1 MNRRGSPPPKLSP
14 FFPFFLSLLSSKK
27 KSDDLAARDDGGGAL
42 ASSQPRARSH
52 GDSHSSARC
61 FLAAKTTLF
70 NTTNSR
76 RRKAQFFLSFLS
88 FNGHTLSILFRRAS
102 RQKKREIFVSCP
114 FFWTTTNKDNKTK
127 KEVAFR
133 VSFSICGAAFCVFFL
148 PFFSFFCQ
156 NSIIFLPHKNPSASP
171 TLFGHARRRRTKGP
185 PSLSLFLSL
194 FWGSLSLSLARKR
207 REERTRARSE
217 SNTASRIFSRAG
229 GRCIRARA
237 LVGKPSPSFVR
248 ANPKE
253 RVLLVSRGT
262 RRRGKERKEGFCN
275 RSLSCARA
283 VVAHG
288 LSIYSSI
295 DRSIGKEEQ
304 KWTRL
309 CSRRL
314 LESRRSEE
322 KIKTG
327 GRTRRTPKTPPT
339 CPKASRY
346 Y

>member
-1 MNRRGSPPPKLSP
+1 M
-14 FFPFFLSLLSSKK
+14 PFFLYDERTKTTKQKRRLLFVCPFPPV
-27 KSDDLAARDDGGGAL
+27 GGAGL
-42 ASSQPRARSH
+42 LCLFPPF
-52 GDSHSSARC
+52 
-61 FLAAKTTLF
+61 FL
-70 NTTNSR
+70 
-76 RRKAQFFLSFLS
+76 FFLSKLNFSSAQKSFYRLRHFLD
-88 FNGHTLSILFRRAS
+88 TRDD
-102 RQKKREIFVSCP
+102 E
-114 FFWTTTNKDNKTK
+114 
-127 KEVAFR
+127 
-133 VSFSICGAAFCVFFL
+133 
-148 PFFSFFCQ
+148 
-156 NSIIFLPHKNPSASP
+156 
-171 TLFGHARRRRTKGP
+171 RTKGLSF
-185 PSLSLFLSL
+185 SLSLSL
-194 FWGSLSLSLARKR
+194 WGSLSLSLARKR

-217 SNTASRIFSRAG
+217 SNTASRIFSRA
-229 GRCIRARA
+229 RRWSVHPSSRAR
-237 LVGKPSPSFVR
+237 GETGTEFCSRESKR
-248 ANPKE
+248 GW
-253 RVLLVSRGT
+253 LLVSRGT

>member
-27 KSDDLAARDDGGGAL
+27 KRATTSRETTEEVRSRRASRARDPTATHT
-42 ASSQPRARSH
+42 RARV
-52 GDSHSSARC
+52 
-61 FLAAKTTLF
+61 FLRQ
-70 NTTNSR
+70 R
-76 RRKAQFFLSFLS
+76 RRCCSILILDGVPNFFCRFCRSTETPSLY
-88 FNGHTLSILFRRAS
+88 TLFRRAS
-102 RQKKREIFVSCP
+102 RHKKKGVS
-114 FFWTTTNKDNKTK
+114 T
-127 KEVAFR
+127 
-133 VSFSICGAAFCVFFL
+133 CGAFCVFFL

-156 NSIIFLPHKNPSASP
+156 NSIIFLPHKNPSSP
-171 TLFGHARRRRTKGP
+171 TLFGHARVTTNEG
-185 PSLSLFLSL
+185 PSLSFSLSL
-194 FWGSLSLSLARKR
+194 SLWGSLSLSLARKR

-253 RVLLVSRGT
+253 VGLLVSRGT

>member
-1 MNRRGSPPPKLSP
+1 M
-14 FFPFFLSLLSSKK
+14 PFFLDDDEQRQQNKKGGCFSCVLFHLWGGLLC
-27 KSDDLAARDDGGGAL
+27 LF
-42 ASSQPRARSH
+42 PPF
-52 GDSHSSARC
+52 
-61 FLAAKTTLF
+61 FL
-70 NTTNSR
+70 
-76 RRKAQFFLSFLS
+76 FFLSKLNNFS
-88 FNGHTLSILFRRAS
+88 SAQKSIGVSDTFWTRA
-102 RQKKREIFVSCP
+102 
-114 FFWTTTNKDNKTK
+114 TTTN
-127 KEVAFR
+127 E
-133 VSFSICGAAFCVFFL
+133 G
-148 PFFSFFCQ
+148 
-156 NSIIFLPHKNPSASP
+156 
-171 TLFGHARRRRTKGP
+171 
-185 PSLSLFLSL
+185 PSLSFSLSL
-194 FWGSLSLSLARKR
+194 SLWGSLSLSLARKR

>member
-1 MNRRGSPPPKLSP
+1 M
-14 FFPFFLSLLSSKK
+14 PFFLDDDEQRQQNKKGGCFSCVLFHLWGLLC
-27 KSDDLAARDDGGGAL
+27 LF
-42 ASSQPRARSH
+42 PPF
-52 GDSHSSARC
+52 
-61 FLAAKTTLF
+61 FL
-70 NTTNSR
+70 
-76 RRKAQFFLSFLS
+76 FFLSKLNNFS
-88 FNGHTLSILFRRAS
+88 SAQKSIGVSDTFWTRA
-102 RQKKREIFVSCP
+102 
-114 FFWTTTNKDNKTK
+114 TTTN
-127 KEVAFR
+127 E
-133 VSFSICGAAFCVFFL
+133 G
-148 PFFSFFCQ
+148 
-156 NSIIFLPHKNPSASP
+156 
-171 TLFGHARRRRTKGP
+171 
-185 PSLSLFLSL
+185 PSLSFSLSL
-194 FWGSLSLSLARKR
+194 SLWGSLSLSLARKR

-253 RVLLVSRGT
+253 IVGFPWHSS
-262 RRRGKERKEGFCN
+262 GKRKEGFCN

-283 VVAHG
+283 CVAHG

-339 CPKASRY
+339 SPKASRY